1 MAEEI
6 LARHIL
12 AADNHNYGNIGTSWL
27 DPGTW
32 AQKVGDG
39 GSLIATSILSGANS
53 FYNTAIHVANWF
65 GADVSENNTQNW
77 ISSIDSDF
85 GAYYRQNT
93 DAADFGGFVLGSLIP
108 GLGGVKLFNAGQTAL
123 RTASQTGFLGKNL
136 SLGTG
141 LLLPKTEQYVAG
153 AVDAINQS
161 ISAHKLLNAQT
172 AKALGAGLW
181 QNILEA
187 AAFETAVQAT
197 MFKSPIL
204 ESQDGFDIVKNIAVG
219 GVIGGAIGGAFGA
232 AKIFGTLKKEMKLE
246 DVNRLPFTSRPKF
259 ADITDPVEKI
269 IILAED
275 TDLAAVPV
283 ILKKADGSIINNK
296 YSVDKPLYDQKVQR
310 NNNEIRTNIHA
321 ITPDDKELGNVIA
334 NTSQGLSHTQMFA
347 NFAGADE
354 ITRINKLSKG
364 DKAVSKAVIAEEPNP
379 GFSNRYVKL
388 IGEDAGNTL
397 ANAPMIRSLG
407 DIFESK
413 DQILAAIR
421 KADFSIQE
429 SWNPL
434 LKIPSGEPLYL
445 IAEKRH
451 IWAQDVLKEIKPG
464 TLIGEF
470 DIPILERALKD
481 NIWDQVKVS
490 TASGNQGFTSKAE
503 LAAYVKDTKQYVAGK
518 LMAEQNTE
526 AISVITNVKRSY
538 FEGTRTND
546 VDDLFAMQ
554 SSNRAY
560 LTTLESKGLSKN
572 LDEAIDPKYLPKW
585 AKVTYRTDQLQPDGG
600 VTDALV
606 FYKQKQKVYEEAA
619 RRIGA
624 RIFGNDITS
633 SLPPISDT
641 TLYTASR
648 TGSGPG
654 LVSAENSNYGSLS
667 SMMAWLGGKTK
678 QGKELLRKDTQ
689 DILEGSLMRM
699 GNKPEAALE
708 FEAANQKVLRSN
720 KNWMYYDDGTQSG
733 LITKDAYKKF
743 GSPDTGLN
751 EAGEEVLLSNRT
763 LVNLKD
769 LSGDELIYIKNAET
783 RQVIKDHVTREGQR
797 RGYTSEIRAA
807 QGHSDVKDPTVF
819 VPIRANISD
828 YPHYAFV
835 TDPKVSGSGHVSML
849 HAATEKDLAA
859 LIDRVPTNY
868 KVITKKESE
877 ALSAARGEYEFS
889 RGLHE
894 NYIAADM
901 NSKGI
906 YSNFF
911 AKTNPQKIIDD
922 ILQQHLRS
930 DDTLAY
936 ETMRLMY
943 EPQFNWLEDLGT
955 AYSQVATSKFGSF
968 TKALEKTQD
977 NPYFNYIKTALD
989 ISKINEHPLL
999 YSANK
1004 LLDTAVSRATA
1015 AVRNVWNGVKTPAE
1029 LDRVNAAMD
1038 EFGMKPAFLPAYD
1051 AGMYE
1056 LVNHA
1061 APRGDLTK
1069 FVRGANAILGRFTLG
1084 LDPLNALNNAV
1095 GANILRGTE
1104 LKHITDA
1111 IRTGNREIAGELGG
1125 LAKVIVPGT
1134 DDGILSPTKLVT
1146 NAIRNFWTDTDNALL
1161 NQYKA
1166 SGYIKDRLEQFK
1178 LIVDDFSLKG
1188 TETVADLNKRMSGAF
1203 ERAKKLADQGEALTG
1218 NKFAE
1223 EFNRFISANIM
1234 DQITQVGIKH
1244 NLLSRAEAATY
1255 INTFVNRVEGN
1266 IIASQR
1272 PLIFQGPIGQAI
1284 GLFQSYQFNL
1294 IQQLFRYVAEG
1305 SGKDMAMLVGLQST
1319 LYGVQ
1324 SLPAFQ
1330 YINTHIVGQLSG
1342 NKDHTDLYD
1351 KTYGA
1356 LGRVGGDFL
1365 LYGLPSNVLQAN
1377 IYSRGDINPRQI
1389 TVIPTNLQ
1397 EVPIVAGWGKFFGS
1411 IKETVSN
1418 IGLGGSVW
1426 ESMLRGLEH
1435 NGISRPLAGLAQVLQ
1450 TTSTGQVVSTSN
1462 KGSILSS
1469 HDLFEWASLTRLAG
1483 GRPLDEAV
1491 VNDALFR
1498 VNYYESS
1505 RRQQLQQLSE
1515 AVKSTMLAGT
1525 SPTDAQVN
1533 TFSEKYV
1540 YLGGKQAN
1548 FNKWMMDMYKG
1559 ANVPQSRQL
1568 ESSLRNPYAYK
1579 MQLLMGGDTE

>member
-1 MAEEI
+1 MAE

-27 DPGTW
+27 DPGSW
-32 AQKVGDG
+32 AQKVGNG

-53 FYNTAIHVANWF
+53 FYNTAVHVANWF
-65 GADVSENNTQNW
+65 GADVSQNNTQNW
-77 ISSIDSDF
+77 ISSLDSDL
-85 GAYYRQNT
+85 GTYYRQNA
-93 DAADFGGFVLGSLIP
+93 DAADFGGFILGSLIP

-123 RTASQTGFLGKNL
+123 KAGTQSGFIGKNL
-136 SLGTG
+136 SWGTG
-141 LLLPKTEQYVAG
+141 LLLPKTEQYVAS
-153 AVDAINQS
+153 AADVINQS
-161 ISAHKLLNAQT
+161 LSAHKLLNAQT

-181 QNILEA
+181 QNVLEA

-204 ESQDGFDIVKNIAVG
+204 EPQDGFDIVKNIAVG
-219 GVIGGAIGGAFGA
+219 GIVGGAIGGAFSA
-232 AKIFGTLKKEMKLE
+232 AKTFGTLKQAIKIE
-246 DVNRLPFTSRPKF
+246 DVARLPFTSRPKF

-275 TDLAAVPV
+275 SDLTAVPV
-283 ILKKADGSIINNK
+283 MLRRADGTIVQNNYAVNK
-296 YSVDKPLYDQKVQR
+296 TLAEQKIQR
-310 NNNEIRTNIHA
+310 NNNDIRTNIHA
-321 ITPDDKELGNVIA
+321 ITPDDKELGNVVA

-354 ITRINKLSKG
+354 ITRINKLSRG
-364 DKAVSKAVIAEEPNP
+364 DKEIAKAIIKEEPDP

-388 IGEDAGNTL
+388 IGEDAGNTI
-397 ANAPMIRSLG
+397 ANAPTVRTLG
-407 DIFESK
+407 DIFDSK
-413 DQILAAIR
+413 EQILSSIR
-421 KADFSIQE
+421 KADFSLQE
-429 SWNPL
+429 PWNPL
-434 LKIPSGEPLYL
+434 LKIPSAEPLYL

-451 IWAQDVLKEIKPG
+451 IWAQDVLKKLEPG

-470 DIPILERALKD
+470 DIPVLERALKD
-481 NIWDQVKVS
+481 NVWDQIKVS
-490 TASGNQGFTSKAE
+490 TASGNQGFTSRAE
-503 LAAYVKDTKQYVAGK
+503 FDQYIRSTKEYVAGK
-518 LMAEQNTE
+518 LMASENTE
-526 AISVITNVKRSY
+526 AIGMITNVKRSY
-538 FEGTRTND
+538 LEGTRTND
-546 VDDLFAMQ
+546 IDDLFAMQ
-554 SSNRAY
+554 STNRAY
-560 LTTLESKGLSKN
+560 LNTLESKGLSKN
-572 LDEAIDPKYLPKW
+572 LDEAVDPKYLPKW
-585 AKVTYRTDQLQPDGG
+585 AKVTYRLDKLQPDGT

-606 FYKQKQKVYEEAA
+606 FYKQKQKLYEEAG

-624 RIFGNDITS
+624 RIFGNDLVG
-633 SLPPISDT
+633 SLPAISDS
-641 TLYTASR
+641 TLFTASR

-654 LVSAENSNYGSLS
+654 LVSSENANYGSLS

-678 QGKELLRKDTQ
+678 QGQELLRKDTQ
-689 DILEGSLMRM
+689 DLLEGPLMRM
-699 GNKPEAALE
+699 GSKPEAAIE
-708 FEAANQKVLRSN
+708 FEGANQKVLRSG
-720 KNWMYYDDGTQSG
+720 KDWIYYEEGGQVG
-733 LITKDAYKKF
+733 LITKAAHKKF
-743 GSPDTGLN
+743 GGPDLGLDA
-751 EAGEEVLLSNRT
+751 EGKEILLSKKT
-763 LVNLKD
+763 IVD
-769 LSGDELIYIKNAET
+769 LTNVPEDELIYIKNIET
-783 RQVIKDHVTREGQR
+783 RDVIKAHISREGQR

-807 QGHSDVKDPTVF
+807 QGHTDAKDTSVF
-819 VPIRANISD
+819 TPIRANISE

-849 HAATEKDLAA
+849 HAATEKDLSA
-859 LIDRVPTNY
+859 LIDRVPSNY
-868 KVITKKESE
+868 KVVTKKESE
-877 ALSAARGEYEFS
+877 ALSAARGEHEYS

-894 NYIAADM
+894 NYISADL
-901 NSKGI
+901 NNKGI

-911 AKTNPQKIIDD
+911 AKTDPQKIIDD
-922 ILQQHLRS
+922 VLQQHLRS
-930 DDTLAY
+930 DDTLAR

-989 ISKINEHPLL
+989 ISKVSEYPLL

-1004 LLDTAVSRATA
+1004 LLDSAVSK
-1015 AVRNVWNGVKTPAE
+1015 AVSGIRNVWNSVKTPAE

-1056 LVNHA
+1056 LSNHA
-1061 APRGDLTK
+1061 APRGELTK
-1069 FVRGANAILGRFTLG
+1069 FVRGANAVLGRFVLG
-1084 LDPLNALNNAV
+1084 LDPLNALNNAI
-1095 GANILRGTE
+1095 GSNILRGTE
-1104 LKHITDA
+1104 LKHLTDA
-1111 IRTGNREIAGELGG
+1111 IRKGNAAVAGELAG
-1125 LAKVIVPGT
+1125 LSKVIVPGT
-1134 DDGILSPTKLVT
+1134 VDDILAPTKLV
-1146 NAIRNFWTDTDNALL
+1146 NQAIRNFFKDQDNALITK
-1161 NQYKA
+1161 YKNA
-1166 SGYIKDRLEQFK
+1166 GYIKDRLEQFK
-1178 LIVDDFSLKG
+1178 LILDDFTLKG
-1188 TETVADLNKRMSGAF
+1188 TETVADLNGRMSKAF
-1203 ERAKKLADQGEALTG
+1203 ERAKTLADTGEALTG

-1223 EFNRFISANIM
+1223 EFNRFISANVM
-1234 DQITQVGIKH
+1234 EQITELGVKN

-1305 SGKDMAMLVGLQST
+1305 SRKDLAMLVGLQST

-1356 LGRVGGDFL
+1356 LGRAGGDFL
-1365 LYGLPSNVLQAN
+1365 LYGLPSNILQAN

-1389 TVIPTNLQ
+1389 TIIPTNLQ

-1411 IKETVSN
+1411 VKETVSN
-1418 IGLGGSVW
+1418 IGMGGSVW

-1435 NGISRPLAGLAQVLQ
+1435 NGVSRPLAGLAQVLQ
-1450 TTSTGQVVSTSN
+1450 TTVSGQVVSTSN

-1469 HDLFEWASLTRLAG
+1469 HDLMEWASATRLAG
-1483 GRPLDEAV
+1483 GRPLDEAIT
-1491 VNDALFR
+1491 NDALFR

-1505 RRQQLQQLSE
+1505 RRQQLQGLAE

-1525 SPTDAQVN
+1525 SPSDTQVN
-1533 TFSEKYV
+1533 QFAEKYV
-1540 YLGGKQAN
+1540 SLGGKQAN
-1548 FNKWMMDMYKG
+1548 FNKWMMDLYKG
-1559 ANVPQSRQL
+1559 ANVSQAKQL
-1568 ESSLRNPYAYK
+1568 EASLRNPYAYK